1 MANIALANVY
11 GAQHQYWQA
20 QNAFNANNF
29 TKEIATPPVVA
40 QPRSASSIPN
50 FTGYSKM
57 GDAPPK
63 NPTNTGSRI
72 NITV

>member
-1 MANIALANVY
+1 MSNIALANVY

-20 QNAFNANNF
+20 QNANNPPKV
-29 TKEIATPPVVA
+29 TTSSQAVETPKTI
-40 QPRSASSIPN
+40 SAVPN

-63 NPTNTGSRI
+63 NQTSTGSRI

>member
-1 MANIALANVY
+1 MSNIALANVY

-20 QNAFNANNF
+20 QNAFNANHSV
-29 TKEIATPPVVA
+29 KEIALPQVNEMPKSV
-40 QPRSASSIPN
+40 SSIPN

-63 NPTNTGSRI
+63 NPTSAGSRI
-72 NITV
+72 NIAV

>member
-20 QNAFNANNF
+20 QNAFNANNS
-29 TKEIATPPVVA
+29 TKEITIPPAVA